1 MPVPPTLF
9 FKNLSYRVIRLFC
22 FVFLALSF
30 SKDKTMVYLVDRM
43 VVNKA
48 VDGIVVDKEV
58 DGRAVK
64 QGVFK

>member
-1 MPVPPTLF
+1 
-9 FKNLSYRVIRLFC
+9 
-22 FVFLALSF
+22 
-30 SKDKTMVYLVDRM
+30 MVYLIDGM

-58 DGRAVK
+58 DGKAVK